1 MMEPHA
7 GNSFMS
13 CGKVRKAAP
22 WVLAAALGAMATAI
36 LLALATS
43 GTAKASDDD
52 LRVYNFALFSWGNN
66 INLSWD
72 SRAGE
77 IYAYKIRKFGVGKY
91 SQHILD
97 EIPAERHTHTITGL
111 DYGVEYQVYLNTCP
125 PGDPDDWC
133 GRITDTL
140 SIRTAPAAP
149 ENLQYTLTAENA
161 VVLTWDDPEDPS
173 INEYRYRVAA
183 TGEETDWT
191 DWVVAAEGPITTY
204 TIPADEIT
212 TGTDN
217 EIELMARNH
226 AGGRSATVT
235 VSFPDPDEVPDPGRA
250 REQPTPEQPI
260 PEPQQPT
267 PAPQQPT
274 PAPQ

>member
-7 GNSFMS
+7 GNRVMRP
-13 CGKVRKAAP
+13 GNVRRAAP
-22 WVLAAALGAMATAI
+22 WILAAALGAMATAI
-36 LLALATS
+36 LLTLATA

-52 LRVYNFALFSWGNN
+52 DDLIVYDFALTSWNNN
-66 INLSWD
+66 ITLHWNSQ
-72 SRAGE
+72 AGD
-77 IYAYKIRKFGVGKY
+77 IYAYKIRKFGVGSY

-97 EIPAERHTHTITGL
+97 EIPVERHTHTITGL

-149 ENLQYTLTAENA
+149 ENLQYTLTAEYD
-161 VVLTWDDPEDPS
+161 VVLTWDDPHDPS
-173 INEYRYRVAA
+173 INNYWYRVAA
-183 TGEETDWT
+183 SGEEPDWR
-191 DWVVAAEGPITTY
+191 DWVVASTGPITTY

-212 TGTDN
+212 EGVDN
-217 EIELMARNH
+217 EIELSARNH
-226 AGGRSATVT
+226 AGGRTTTVT
-235 VSFPDPDEVPDPGRA
+235 VSLPDPDEVPDPG
-250 REQPTPEQPI
+250 ESPQQPTPA
-260 PEPQQPT
+260 PEQPT

-274 PAPQ
+274 PTPS

>member
-1 MMEPHA
+1 MEPHA
-7 GNSFMS
+7 GNGLMRP
-13 CGKVRKAAP
+13 GNARKAAP

-43 GTAKASDDD
+43 GTAKASQYD
-52 LRVYNFALFSWGNN
+52 FAVTSWGNN
-66 INLSWD
+66 INLHWNSQ
-72 SRAGE
+72 AGE
-77 IYAYKIRKFGVGKY
+77 IYAYYLQKTGADEW
-91 SQHILD
+91 SQHVMD
-97 EIPAERHTHTITGL
+97 EIPTEQHMHTITGL
-111 DYGVEYQVYLNTCP
+111 DYGVEYRVFLSVCID
-125 PGDPDDWC
+125 GDPDNC

-149 ENLQYTLTAENA
+149 ENLQYTLTDEYD
-161 VVLTWDDPEDPS
+161 VVLTWDDPKDPS
-173 INEYRYRVAA
+173 INEYLYRVTA

-191 DWVVAAEGPITTY
+191 DWERASTGPITTY
-204 TIPADEIT
+204 TIPADELT
-212 TGTDN
+212 QGVDN
-217 EIELMARNH
+217 EIELVPRNH
-226 AGGRSATVT
+226 AGGRGATVT
-235 VSFPDPDEVPDPGRA
+235 VSFPDLDEVPDPGRA